1 MKKPDK
7 RAPHP
12 VRPLSVERLEE
23 RIAPAGGIFAWERS
37 GLLFIEGDE
46 LGNDLTIDQ
55 EGLAPG
61 FDCLD
66 VLDNGNL
73 FGSVAR
79 DVSIEQ
85 IV

>member
-1 MKKPDK
+1 
-7 RAPHP
+7 
-12 VRPLSVERLEE
+12 
-23 RIAPAGGIFAWERS
+23 
-37 GLLFIEGDE
+37 LFIEGDE

-61 FDCLD
+61 FDYLD